1 MEPRRVVPEKWRGGR
16 WSRRRLYGILAW
28 QGCWEQ
34 EDAMAHSFDRGCL
47 HSSTATPTEMP

>member
-47 HSSTATPTEMP
+47 HS